1 MLVCISVFLI
11 VKAIIDTF
19 NEEKALSPNI
29 VTIDEHV
36 VITGNE
42 WPQPGTVTGLLSG
55 EILPSVGWGWGAE
68 CCVKMFWRFIT
79 FDVWPGESETN
90 ILLQF
95 LIKSNVPSLSPY
107 ARVIEIDASKKVKQ
121 NFVASLTF
129 QFNFYRVWTG
139 TFQIICLLLLCNTG
153 LGDDS
158 TNTDTKEETLVRVLS
173 VVTQNMAPGRSTRAW
188 NEGPHEGL

>member
-79 FDVWPGESETN
+79 FWCLTRRIGDEHFTPISYQKKRP
-90 ILLQF
+90 L
-95 LIKSNVPSLSPY
+95 PPPPY

-139 TFQIICLLLLCNTG
+139 TYQIICLLVLL
-153 LGDDS
+153 LS
-158 TNTDTKEETLVRVLS
+158 SAMLVWAMTAQTPLQR
-173 VVTQNMAPGRSTRAW
+173 R
-188 NEGPHEGL
+188 H